1 MSNIQD
7 AIEEFIAEQVES
19 RIDDAIYEHTDIQQ
33 LKSDVEDLDSRLD
46 VDELVEKVLFQL
58 AVKQVKQLEGEFVMV
73 KKSYLKQLE
82 EKDVNN
88 EV

>member
-33 LKSDVEDLDSRLD
+33 LKSDVQDLDDRLD
-46 VDELVEKVLFQL
+46 IDELVNKVMLQL
-58 AVKQVKQLEGEFVMV
+58 THKLVKDLDDGYVMV
-73 KKSYLKQLE
+73 KRSYLNRLE
-82 EKDVNN
+82 NGEDK
-88 EV
+88 